1 MKKIRPI
8 IFFTQL
14 YYPDL
19 STTSVIM
26 TDLAED
32 LASFGMDVS
41 VICSQPTYSNKHKCP
56 KSEKKGGVKI
66 ERIIGFTFN
75 KDKNVGRIL
84 NGFSCY
90 ISMLVKLLRMKQKGF
105 IIFNTNP
112 ALLPL
117 LGFFAKKLKALHYLV
132 LIHDLWPE
140 LPANIGVIKKNGI
153 LYKLLDY
160 LNILAFE
167 HADAI
172 VVLSNAMKER
182 ICARLPDKEKLI
194 YIIPN
199 WADPKKIYPVPREKN
214 RLLEEFDLD
223 GNKIVM
229 YSGNLG
235 RYQPLEVIIDAAY
248 ELRYRADILFL
259 IAGFGWKKA
268 KLQEYAKALN
278 LKNIK
283 FLSFQPLER
292 LAESLSIA
300 DISLIG
306 FFPENEGVIMPSK
319 LYSLLAIAK
328 PIISISS
335 QESEVVEILKEAKAG
350 IHSSLYDPKEL
361 AAKIESL
368 LDDQRRLS
376 EMGSNARTHF
386 LNNFQR
392 SIITKKWQC
401 LLEQLI

>member
-1 MKKIRPI
+1 
-8 IFFTQL
+8 
-14 YYPDL
+14 
-19 STTSVIM
+19 M

-32 LASFGMDVS
+32 LASFGMDVT
-41 VICSQPTYSNKHKCP
+41 VICSQPAYSNKHICP
-56 KSEKKGGVKI
+56 KKEKKAGVKI
-66 ERIIGFTFN
+66 ERIISFTFN
-75 KDKNVGRIL
+75 KDKSTGRIL

-90 ISMLVKLLRMKQKGF
+90 MSMLFKLVRLKRKYF
-105 IIFNTNP
+105 LIFNTNP

-117 LGFFAKKLKALHYLV
+117 LGFIAKKCKKLHYLA

-140 LPANIGVIKKNGI
+140 LPANIGIIKKNGI
-153 LYKLLDY
+153 FYRLLDI
-160 LNILAFE
+160 LNILALK

-182 ICARLPDKEKLI
+182 ICAKLPDKRKFVH
-194 YIIPN
+194 IIPN
-199 WADPKKIYPVPREKN
+199 WADSERIYPIPREKN
-214 RLLEEFDLD
+214 RFREELGLD
-223 GNKIVM
+223 GKKIIM

-248 ELRYRADILFL
+248 ELRHRTDILFL

-268 KLQEYAKALN
+268 KLQEHAEALN
-278 LKNIK
+278 LKNIR
-283 FLSFQPLER
+283 FLPFQPLEQ
-292 LAESLSIA
+292 LAESLSMA

-306 FFPENEGVIMPSK
+306 FFPENEGVVMPSK

-335 QESEVVEILKEAKAG
+335 QDSEVVEILKEARAG
-350 IHSSLYDPKEL
+350 IHSPVNDSREL
-361 AAKIESL
+361 AARIESL
-368 LDDQRRLS
+368 LGDQRKIL
-376 EMGSNARTHF
+376 EMGSYARSYF
-386 LNNFQR
+386 LDNFQR

>member
-1 MKKIRPI
+1 MDESPI

-32 LASFGMDVS
+32 LASFGMDVT
-41 VICSQPTYSNKHKCP
+41 VICSQPIYSNKHICP
-56 KSEKKGGVKI
+56 KKETKGGVKI
-66 ERIIGFTFN
+66 ERIMSFTLN
-75 KDKNVGRIL
+75 KDKNTGRIF
-84 NGFSCY
+84 NGLSYY
-90 ISMLVKLLRMKQKGF
+90 ISMLVKLLRLKRKVF

-112 ALLPL
+112 ALAPF
-117 LGFFAKKLKALHYLV
+117 LGFVTKKLKDLHYLV

-140 LPANIGVIKKNGI
+140 LPANIGIIKKNGI
-153 LYKLLDY
+153 LYRLLDS
-160 LNILAFE
+160 LNILAFK

-182 ICARLPDKEKLI
+182 ICARLPDKRKLI

-199 WADPKKIYPVPREKN
+199 WADPKRIYPIPRARN
-214 RLLEEFDLD
+214 RLIEELGVD
-223 GNKIVM
+223 GKKVVM

-248 ELRYRADILFL
+248 ELKHRTDILFL
-259 IAGFGWKKA
+259 VAGFGWKKA
-268 KLQEYAKALN
+268 KLQSYAKFLN
-278 LKNIK
+278 LKNIR
-283 FLSFQPLER
+283 FLPFQPLER
-292 LAESLSIA
+292 LAESLSMA
-300 DISLIG
+300 DLSLIG
-306 FFPENEGVIMPSK
+306 FFPENEGVVMPSK
-319 LYSLLAIAK
+319 LYSLMAIAK

-335 QESEVVEILKEAKAG
+335 QDSEVVEILKEAKAG
-350 IHSSLYDPKEL
+350 IHSSVYDPKEL

-368 LDDQRRLS
+368 LDDRRRIT
-376 EMGSNARTHF
+376 EMGSNARSYF
-386 LNNFQR
+386 LDNFQR

-401 LLEQLI
+401 LLEHLI